1 MMFQKARSRKRYP
14 SDLTDEQ
21 WAIVEPLL
29 PPPKSGPRGG
39 RPRQVETREV
49 LNTLLYLNRS
59 GCQWDMLPHD
69 LLPKSTV
76 YDYFVQWRDDGTWN
90 AVITALRERTRVA
103 AGRDPTP
110 SAACIDS
117 QSVKTTEMGGPERGY
132 DGGKKI
138 QGRKRHLL
146 VDTLGLLLAV
156 LITSA
161 SLDDGVAA
169 PLLLSQVTPQDFPRL
184 VTIFADQKYHN
195 YALDAWMAE
204 HRTGWHI
211 EVKMRPAGTRGFT
224 PLEKRWVIERT
235 NAWHGRSRRNSK
247 DYERSVES
255 STAMI
260 QISHIHLMLNRLSP
274 CGHPEFHYRTEA
286 A

>member
-1 MMFQKARSRKRYP
+1 MVQKGLLRKHYP

-21 WAIVEPLL
+21 WAIVEPMI
-29 PPPKSGPRGG
+29 PPAKQNAQGG
-39 RPRQVETREV
+39 RPRKVDLREV
-49 LNTLLYLNRS
+49 LHTLFYLNRS

-76 YDYFVQWRDDGTWN
+76 YDSCAQWRDDGTWTKM
-90 AVITALRERTRVA
+90 VKALRERTRVE
-103 AGRDPTP
+103 AGHEPTP

-138 QGRKRHLL
+138 KGRKRHLL
-146 VDTLGLLLAV
+146 VDTLGLFLAV
-156 LITSA
+156 LMTSA
-161 SLDDGVAA
+161 GLDDGVAA
-169 PLLLSQVTPQDFPRL
+169 PLLLGHVTPHDFPRL

-195 YALDAWMAE
+195 HALDAWMAE
-204 HRTGWHI
+204 HRAGGHI
-211 EVKMRPAGTRGFT
+211 EVTMRPAGTKGFT

-235 NAWHGRSRRNSK
+235 NAWHGRYRRNSK
-247 DYERSVES
+247 DYERSVAS

-260 QISHIHLMLNRLSP
+260 QISHIHLMLNRLAP
-274 CGHPEFHYRTEA
+274 CGRPEFHYRKDA

>member
-1 MMFQKARSRKRYP
+1 MGREAPSRKAYP

-21 WAIVEPLL
+21 WAIVAPLI
-29 PPPKSGPRGG
+29 PPAKQSPRGG
-39 RPRQVETREV
+39 RPREVDMREV
-49 LNTLLYLNRS
+49 LNTILYLNRS
-59 GCQWDMLPHD
+59 GCQWAMLPHD
-69 LLPKSTV
+69 VLPKSTV
-76 YDYFVQWRDDGTWN
+76 YDSFAQWRDNGTW
-90 AVITALRERTRVA
+90 AKMVKALREQTRVA
-103 AGRDPTP
+103 AGREPTP

-117 QSVKTTEMGGPERGY
+117 QSVKTTEIGGPERGY

-138 QGRKRHLL
+138 KGRKRHLL

-161 SLDDGVAA
+161 GLDDGVAA
-169 PLLLSQVTPQDFPRL
+169 PLLLGYVQAYDFPRL
-184 VTIFADQKYHN
+184 ITIFADAKYHN
-195 YALDAWMAE
+195 HALEAWMAM
-204 HRTGWHI
+204 HRAGWHL
-211 EVKMRPAGTRGFT
+211 EVKTRPEGTKGFT
-224 PLEKRWVIERT
+224 PLEKRWVVERT

-260 QISHIHLMLNRLSP
+260 QISNINLMLNRLAP
-274 CGHPEFHYRTEA
+274 CGRPEFHYRKNA

>member
-1 MMFQKARSRKRYP
+1 MVYKVLHRKQYP

-21 WAIVEPLL
+21 WAIV
-29 PPPKSGPRGG
+29 GPMIPSAKQNKRGG
-39 RPRQVETREV
+39 RPRKVDMREV
-49 LNTLLYLNRS
+49 LNTLFYLNRS

-76 YDYFVQWRDDGTWN
+76 YDYFAQWRDDGTWE
-90 AVITALRERTRVA
+90 ALVKALREQTRVQ
-103 AGRDPTP
+103 AGREPTP
-110 SAACIDS
+110 SAICIES
-117 QSVKTTEMGGPERGY
+117 QSVKTTEVGGPERGY

-138 QGRKRHLL
+138 TGRKRHLL
-146 VDTLGLLLAV
+146 VDTLGLLIAI

-161 SLDDGVAA
+161 GLDDGVAA
-169 PLLLSQVTPQDFPRL
+169 PILLGHVTPQDLPRL
-184 VTIFADQKYHN
+184 ATIFADQKYHN
-195 YALDAWMAE
+195 HALDAWMAE
-204 HRTGWHI
+204 HRAGWHI
-211 EVKMRPAGTRGFT
+211 EVKIRPAGTKGFT

-235 NAWHGRSRRNSK
+235 NAWHGRYRRNSK

-260 QISHIHLMLNRLSP
+260 QISNIHLMLNRFAP
-274 CGHPEFHYRTEA
+274 CGRPEFHYRKEA

>member
-1 MMFQKARSRKRYP
+1 MLKKDQSRKRYP
-14 SDLTDEQ
+14 SALTDAQ
-21 WAIVEPLL
+21 WAIVAPLI
-29 PPPKSGPRGG
+29 PPAKAGPRGG
-39 RPRQVETREV
+39 HPRQVDMREV

-76 YDYFVQWRDDGTWN
+76 YDSFAQWRDDGTW
-90 AVITALRERTRVA
+90 AKMVKALREQTRVA
-103 AGRDPTP
+103 AGREPTP

-117 QSVKTTEMGGPERGY
+117 QSVKTTEIGGPERGY

-138 QGRKRHLL
+138 KGRKRHLL
-146 VDTLGLLLAV
+146 VDTLGLVLAI

-161 SLDDGVAA
+161 GLDDGMAA

-184 VTIFADQKYHN
+184 MTIFADQKYHN
-195 YALDAWMAE
+195 HGLDAWMAA
-204 HRTGWHI
+204 HRTGWRI
-211 EVKMRPAGTRGFT
+211 EVKARPEGTKGFT

-235 NAWHGRSRRNSK
+235 NAWHGRYRRNSK

-255 STAMI
+255 STAMLH
-260 QISHIHLMLNRLSP
+260 ISNIHLMLNRLSP
-274 CGHPEFHYRTEA
+274 CGRPAFHYRKEA

>member
-1 MMFQKARSRKRYP
+1 MVQKDYPRKRYP

-21 WAIVEPLL
+21 WAIVAPLL
-29 PPPKSGPRGG
+29 PPPKSSARGG
-39 RPRQVETREV
+39 RPREVDMREV
-49 LNTLLYLNRS
+49 LNTIFYLDRS

-76 YDYFVQWRDDGTWN
+76 YDYFVQWRDGGTW
-90 AVITALRERTRVA
+90 AKVVTALRERTRVA
-103 AGRDPTP
+103 AGREPTP

-117 QSVKTTEMGGPERGY
+117 QSVKTTEVGGPERGY

-138 QGRKRHLL
+138 KGRKRHLL

-161 SLDDGVAA
+161 GLDDGVAA
-169 PLLLSQVTPQDFPRL
+169 PTLLGLVTPQIFPRL

-195 YALDAWMAE
+195 HALDAWLAA
-204 HRTGWHI
+204 HRAGWRI
-211 EVKMRPAGTRGFT
+211 EVKVRPAGMRGFA

-235 NAWHGRSRRNSK
+235 NAWHGRYRRNSK
-247 DYERSVES
+247 DYERSIES
-255 STAMI
+255 STAML

-274 CGHPEFHYRTEA
+274 CSHHVFHYRKEA

>member
-1 MMFQKARSRKRYP
+1 MVQEGQVRKKYP

-21 WAIVEPLL
+21 WAIVEPLI
-29 PPPKSGPRGG
+29 PPAKRSPRGG
-39 RPRQVETREV
+39 RPRKVYMREV

-76 YDYFVQWRDDGTWN
+76 YDYFMQWRDDGTW
-90 AVITALRERTRVA
+90 AKLVKVLRERTRGA
-103 AGRDPTP
+103 AGRAPTP
-110 SAACIDS
+110 SVVCIDS

-138 QGRKRHLL
+138 NGRKRHLL
-146 VDTLGLLLAV
+146 VDTLGLLLVV
-156 LITSA
+156 LITKA
-161 SLDDGVAA
+161 SLDDGAA
-169 PLLLSQVTPQDFPRL
+169 AALLLSQVHPYHFPRL

-195 YALDAWMAE
+195 HALEAWVAE
-204 HRTGWHI
+204 HRPSWRI
-211 EVKMRPAGTRGFT
+211 EVKVRPVGTKGFT
-224 PLEKRWVIERT
+224 PLAKLWVIERT
-235 NAWHGRSRRNSK
+235 HAWHGRCRRNSK
-247 DYERSVES
+247 DYERSIES

-260 QISHIHLMLNRLSP
+260 QISHIHLMLNRLTHGGRP
-274 CGHPEFHYRTEA
+274 VFHYRKDA

>member
-1 MMFQKARSRKRYP
+1 MFKQDRPRKKYP

-21 WAIVEPLL
+21 WAIVEPLI
-29 PPPKSGPRGG
+29 PPAKQGPRGG
-39 RPRQVETREV
+39 HPRTVDMREV
-49 LNTLLYLNRS
+49 LNTILYLNRS

-69 LLPKSTV
+69 LLPKSTA
-76 YDYFVQWRDDGTWN
+76 YDSFAQWRDDGTW
-90 AVITALRERTRVA
+90 AQMVQALREQTRVA
-103 AGRDPTP
+103 AGREPTP

-117 QSVKTTEMGGPERGY
+117 QSVKTTEMGGPARGY

-138 QGRKRHLL
+138 TGRKRHLL
-146 VDTLGLLLAV
+146 VDTLGLVLAI
-156 LITSA
+156 LMTSA

-169 PLLLSQVTPQDFPRL
+169 PLLLGHVTPHDFPRL

-195 YALDAWMAE
+195 HDLDAWMAT
-204 HRTGWHI
+204 HRAGWRI
-211 EVKMRPAGTRGFT
+211 EVKARPEGTKGFT

-235 NAWHGRSRRNSK
+235 NAWHGRYRRNSK

-255 STAMI
+255 STAML
-260 QISHIHLMLNRLSP
+260 QISNIHLMLNRLSP
-274 CGHPEFHYRTEA
+274 CGRPAFHYRKEA